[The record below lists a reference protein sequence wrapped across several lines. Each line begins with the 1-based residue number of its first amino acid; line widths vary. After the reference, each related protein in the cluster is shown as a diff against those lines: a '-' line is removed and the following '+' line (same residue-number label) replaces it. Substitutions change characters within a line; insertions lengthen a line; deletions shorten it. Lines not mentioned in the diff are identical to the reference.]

1 MRMTEER
8 SIQKYRAERIRDIIL
23 AGVGTSPAGDL
34 PDDFRSGDSITLK
47 SPGRDIV
54 GRVTFNLKEIQ
65 VTMPSPF
72 RCSSRTIFAGSI
84 HSRNLLTQN
93 GCSDGPATMDCI
105 SRAVGI
111 LRDLYCD
118 MILLIPK
125 ADELN
130 SRLQSLQKRMSELE
144 KEDRRRRSE
153 LLDTL
158 KPLNRISHTLKQSF
172 NGGELTQEEYV
183 SIKEPIKDRI
193 GSCLNQMKPTDF
205 FQMEFI
211 DISGLCRVADL
222 SEELFRELGAHKEG

>member
-1 MRMTEER
+1 
-8 SIQKYRAERIRDIIL
+8 
-23 AGVGTSPAGDL
+23 
-34 PDDFRSGDSITLK
+34 
-47 SPGRDIV
+47 
-54 GRVTFNLKEIQ
+54 
-65 VTMPSPF
+65 MPSPF

-144 KEDRRRRSE
+144 KEDR
-153 LLDTL
+153 
-158 KPLNRISHTLKQSF
+158 
-172 NGGELTQEEYV
+172 
-183 SIKEPIKDRI
+183 I

-205 FQMEFI
+205 FQMEFM

-222 SEELFRELGAHKEG
+222 SEELFRELGAHEEG